1 MSTKLYRGNRVAV
14 ILPCY
19 NEVLVVA
26 SVIAAF
32 AAALPEADIYVFD
45 NCSSDGTAEAAR
57 AAGAY
62 VRNVEQRGKGNVVRR
77 MFADVE
83 ADIYIMADGDGTYD
97 AQQSRPLV
105 DRLLDHGLDMV
116 VGTRQPVGDGAEY
129 RPGHAWGNRML
140 TGMVARVFGG
150 GFTDMLSGYRVL
162 SRRFVKSFPALSKGF
177 EIETELTIHALELRA
192 PYGEMPTVY
201 GSRVEGSESKLGT
214 IRDGFAIL
222 KSILRLYVR
231 ERPRQLYSAIAAA
244 GIVTS
249 LLLTLPVIYEFIE
262 TGLVPRLPTAVLGG
276 LVMIAAIVTGATAV
290 IMDSVV
296 TGRAEAKRLHY
307 LDIPATTTRPEPGS
321 S

>member
-26 SVIAAF
+26 AVIGAF
-32 AAALPEADIYVFD
+32 RAALPEAEIYMFD
-45 NCSSDGTAEAAR
+45 NASSDGTADAAR
-57 AAGAY
+57 AAGAH
-62 VRNVEQRGKGNVVRR
+62 VRHVGQRGKGNVVRR

-97 AQQSRPLV
+97 ASQSRPLV
-105 DRLLDHGLDMV
+105 DRLLDGGLDMV
-116 VGTRQPVGDGAEY
+116 VGTRQSADGEVVY

-192 PYGEMPTVY
+192 PYDEMPTVY

-214 IRDGFAIL
+214 IRDGLAIL

-231 ERPRQLYSAIAAA
+231 ERPRQLYSTIAAM
-244 GIVTS
+244 GIAAS
-249 LLLTLPVIYEFIE
+249 LLLTLPVIFEFIE

-276 LVMIAAIVTGATAV
+276 LVMVAAIVAGATAV

-296 TGRAEAKRLHY
+296 TGRAEAKRLRY
-307 LDIPATTTRPEPGS
+307 LDIPAVSEGAAG
-321 S
+321 